1 MKKANAKSQFAS
13 PKTPGKPAHANLPFQ
28 WLQLCKSSN
37 NIFQSRVSLMRTPP
51 QAIENKRVLSSPT
64 PPRMQHLKIALG
76 NFHDS
81 FPPTLSK
88 PWSGIWYVA
97 PEEGSWQTWLAFY
110 LSSTC
115 NSKQASRVAVLT
127 FISSLITHFPT
138 GILLETNTAHLKRNA

>member
-1 MKKANAKSQFAS
+1 MQSLNLLHRK
-13 PKTPGKPAHANLPFQ
+13 HLANLPMQTYLFND
-28 WLQLCKSSN
+28 SN
-37 NIFQSRVSLMRTPP
+37 YVKVQTTFFNQGSPWWEPPP